1 MHSLIAR
8 QVRKY
13 CKDNQVV
20 DLEGFVQ
27 AIDDAYAAFENDRL
41 LIENSLEVM
50 SRELGRR
57 NAQLADQLAGKQQI
71 MDRVM
76 ASHSELIELNR
87 QLDLTKSQLLQA
99 DKMASIGQLAAGV
112 AHEINNPIGYIY
124 SNFSTLQ
131 SYIEALFRMLHA
143 YKNAEE
149 SISDPAVAA
158 SLARL
163 RRDTEIDFLQEDI
176 PLLMTQSKDGL
187 ERVRTIVQNLKDFSH
202 VDAQQTWS
210 WFNLKIGIDSTL
222 NIVSNE
228 IKYCADVVREYG
240 DVPDIQC
247 LSSQINQ
254 VAMNLIINAAHAIGQ
269 GRGTITIRTGTA
281 GDRVWFSV
289 TDTGCG
295 IAPENLARI
304 FDPFFTT
311 KPVGKGTGLGLSVS
325 YGIVKHHG
333 GNIEVESEVGKGTTF
348 RVLLPMT
355 QEEPPKDD

>member
-1 MHSLIAR
+1 MHSLLAR
-8 QVRKY
+8 QVRKF

-20 DLEGFVQ
+20 DLDGFVR

-57 NAQLADQLAGKQQI
+57 NSQLADQLASKQQI
-71 MDRVM
+71 MDKMV
-76 ASHSELIELNR
+76 ASHSELLELNR

-149 SISDPAVAA
+149 SITDPAVAG
-158 SLARL
+158 SLAKL
-163 RRDTEIDFLQEDI
+163 RRETEIEFLQEDI

-202 VDAQQTWS
+202 VDAQQTWH
-210 WFNLKIGIDSTL
+210 WFNLHTGLDSTL

-240 DVPDIQC
+240 EVPDIQC

-269 GRGTITIRTGTA
+269 GRGTITIRTGTE
-281 GDRVWFSV
+281 GDRAWFSV

-325 YGIVKHHG
+325 YGIVQNHG
-333 GNIEVESEVGKGTTF
+333 GVIEVDSEVGRGTTF
-348 RVLLPMT
+348 RVLLPVH
-355 QEEPPKDD
+355 QEEQQET